1 MTNQKGFTLLEMLV
15 ALTVLGLVVAGLFQ
29 GTRFGLLAWQRQTD
43 MISERDQLDAVDR
56 TLRRLLTTMKYP
68 RDAGP
73 DEIGFTSELPLSA
86 ATPSRLADMMLLID
100 DQHRLVLR
108 WTPRR
113 HETRR
118 EQRDT
123 PTDTVILTKIDGLE
137 INYWQGNQAGKQP
150 GWRSD
155 WTEPEPPPLIKL
167 TFVFPPSD
175 HRRWPAIIVAPALA
189 TGR

>member
-1 MTNQKGFTLLEMLV
+1 MADEKGFTLLEMLV

-29 GTRFGLLAWQRQTD
+29 GTRFGLQAWQRQTD
-43 MISERDQLDAVDR
+43 AISERDQLDAVDR

-86 ATPSRLADMMLLID
+86 ASPSRLADMTLLVD

-108 WTPRR
+108 WTPRP
-113 HETRR
+113 HEARLGGP
-118 EQRDT
+118 DA

-137 INYWQGNQAGKQP
+137 LNYWRDAEGGKQP
-150 GWRSD
+150 GWRTD
-155 WTEPEPPPLIKL
+155 WTGSDPPPLIKL
-167 TFVFPPSD
+167 TLVFPSGD
-175 HRRWPAIIVAPALA
+175 HRRWPAIIVAPALT